1 MQRIEKLE
9 SWDFPDTRP
18 LRDGYD
24 VKTVPD
30 MSAANISILM
40 DKINEIIDTVNQLLP
55 TG

>member
-1 MQRIEKLE
+1 MQRIEKLD

-30 MSAANISILM
+30 ISADILVLV

-55 TG
+55 PG